1 MRRVFK
7 GGAVVAL
14 IVILTAPAVFADDPP
29 SVRIGPPSGSP
40 TPSESIRIG
49 PPSGAPVD
57 GELTVVDLLWCV
69 LQLRIL
75 SPIG

>member
-40 TPSESIRIG
+40 TPSESVRIG
-49 PPSGAPVD
+49 PPSGAPAEEGLMVF
-57 GELTVVDLLWCV
+57 DLIWILLQVRV
-69 LQLRIL
+69 LP
-75 SPIG
+75 PIG